1 MAKVMT
7 LNDLKLSISRN
18 GFDLSKMRQFS
29 AKSGELL
36 PIRTMVTL
44 PDDNFD
50 IELSHFSRTTPL
62 LTPAYTRF
70 KEYFDVFFV
79 PFQTIWHDFPT
90 YWQSLD
96 NQQQKAFSL
105 KEAAKVF
112 NGMPYMSTE
121 GLTGYLRAAKGV
133 NNSFGFDRSL
143 LSAKL
148 LEYLG
153 YGNFYGYAKEDTWAA
168 KPMFNERLSPFPLCA
183 YQKFYNDHYR
193 FEAWEKSSPW
203 TWNLDFVTPSTIDLS
218 STIKDSSFPRNTA
231 NTLFDMRYVN
241 FERDLYFGVYP
252 NSQLGA
258 SATVAVGDPV
268 KPQLQEFSLEGF
280 LFNDD
285 GKARTG
291 DTVYLREKGNSH
303 YFALQGT
310 NPTSVQHT
318 LKLSI
323 NEAYMKQLRSALG
336 LDTNNATSQFT
347 VLQLRMAQTLQRY
360 REVLQTGDQDF
371 KATMEKIWHVS
382 VPAYM
387 ADLSYRVGG
396 YVSDFNIQEVTNTNL
411 TADNR
416 ADLEGKG
423 VGSSGSRVHFDA
435 SKYGNV
441 PGILMIMYYNRPL
454 LNYSLSRAENA
465 CKLVSRDD
473 FANPAFDKLGMEQ
486 VHLLDMCNTPE
497 LYAKLKDVPIQNL
510 FIGYAP
516 RYIKWKTDVDDAV
529 GIFKTP
535 AFKPWVATIDDN
547 YLLKWLNPKGSAPNK
562 YLLYDYN
569 IFKVNPS
576 FTDDL
581 FVTKSDSTI
590 NSDRFLVNF
599 SCDVKAVR
607 SLDYNGM
614 PY

>member
-7 LNDLKLSISRN
+7 LNDLKLSVSRN

-50 IELSHFSRTTPL
+50 IDLSHFSRTTPL

-70 KEYFDVFFV
+70 KEYFDVLFV

-90 YWQSLD
+90 YWQSLE

-105 KEAAKVF
+105 KEAAKAF
-112 NGMPYMSTE
+112 DGMPYMTSVALANY
-121 GLTGYLRAAKGV
+121 LTNAKGKK
-133 NNSFGFDRSL
+133 NSFGYDRASL
-143 LSAKL
+143 SSKI

-153 YGNFYGYAKEDTWAA
+153 YGDFSRYSKTDTWIT
-168 KPMFNERLSPFPLCA
+168 KPMFNEKLSPFPACA

-193 FEAWEKSSPW
+193 FEAWEKTSPW
-203 TWNLDFVTPSTIDLS
+203 TWNLDFVTPSTISLS
-218 STIKDSSFPRNTA
+218 STLQDATFPSNTA

-258 SATVAVGDPV
+258 AATVAVGESVD
-268 KPQLQEFSLEGF
+268 PQLTTFEISDF
-280 LFNDD
+280 LYNLD
-285 GKARTG
+285 GKAASG
-291 DTVYLREKGNSH
+291 DTAYLSSTSTAKTFGLKGQSSSTRDKSLTLR
-303 YFALQGT
+303 FTESQLQD
-310 NPTSVQHT
+310 
-318 LKLSI
+318 
-323 NEAYMKQLRSALG
+323 LRSSLG
-336 LDTNNATSQFT
+336 LLSTSETSQFT

-423 VGSSGSRVHFDA
+423 VGSSGARVHFDA

-441 PGILMIMYYNRPL
+441 PGILMVMYYNRPL
-454 LNYSLSRAENA
+454 LNYSLSRSENA
-465 CKLVSRDD
+465 CKLISRDD

-547 YLLKWLNPKGSAPNK
+547 YLLQWLKPQGVAPNK

-581 FVTKSDSTI
+581 FATKTDSSI
-590 NSDRFLVNF
+590 DSDRFLVNF